1 LYAFQGTITVK
12 EGEMVKVDRGSAL
25 YNLKTRTKLLASFG
39 LVSFII
45 FVMATAGVL
54 TIQQLSV
61 ASQAVYVDYT
71 VPLADFAEM
80 GAALTSH
87 HQILTNMTNITKQS
101 DFVSELNRLTPY
113 RVKVNSVISDY
124 EATVL
129 RVSRSGRDET
139 KDLAILKPAIAQ
151 YFKESD
157 GALSALSDSFGK
169 NLTPAQAENLR
180 DLGTLALRVNLQ
192 RPFDQVIARHHEQV
206 MDLHDVAKDL
216 NEDAQALAS
225 NGKIILMV
233 GGLIAVAF
241 GLGIGY
247 WIAQFFS
254 KKLTHIAHIAQLA
267 ASGNYQSRAKVTTK
281 EELGQL
287 ANGFNTMLDYITTA
301 LAKAEGERDELQKR
315 LMVFLVLVSD
325 VGKGDLTK
333 RGEVTAD
340 VFGNMADAF
349 NLMIQRFSQLM
360 KQVRE
365 GAERVNKS
373 AGVLR
378 DNANQMAG
386 TAKQQADE
394 SFKTLGA
401 VEQLANQ
408 MRQVA
413 ETAGASSESAKQVLQ
428 ATEQG
433 RAAVQETL
441 QDMQNIRSAVQ
452 RMSKQVKA
460 LGDRSLEISH
470 IVSTIRDIANQT
482 NLLALNAAIEA
493 AGAGEAGVRFA
504 VVADQVRKLAES
516 STQATREISDLVKVI
531 QTETQDAVSAMEHQ
545 TQAVEAG
552 SASALQTGE
561 VFNEISGIAQR
572 SSELAQTIASAA
584 VNQTASTDQ
593 VGRSIKDFAG
603 GAVETQKAT
612 DSTRMTV
619 EDMAKLAEGL
629 TSSVAQFKLA

>member
-1 LYAFQGTITVK
+1 MAKADRSSTI
-12 EGEMVKVDRGSAL
+12 

-39 LVSFII
+39 LVSFVI
-45 FVMATAGVL
+45 FVMATIGVFTL
-54 TIQQLSV
+54 QQLSV

-71 VPLADFAEM
+71 VPLAEFAEM
-80 GAALTSH
+80 GEALTSH
-87 HQILTNMTNITKQS
+87 HQILTNMTNITKHA
-101 DFVSELNRLTPY
+101 DFVSEFKRLAPY
-113 RVKVNSVISDY
+113 REKVNQVLVDY
-124 EATVL
+124 GATVL

-139 KDLAILKPAIAQ
+139 KDLALLKPAIEQ
-151 YFKESD
+151 YFKETE
-157 GALSALSDSFGK
+157 GALSALADSFGK
-169 NLTPAQAENLR
+169 NLTPTQAENMR
-180 DLGTLALRVNLQ
+180 ELGVLALRVNLQ

-206 MDLHDVAKDL
+206 LDLHDVAKDL
-216 NEDAQALAS
+216 NEDAQTLAT
-225 NGKIILMV
+225 NGMIIV
-233 GGLIAVAF
+233 IIGGLIAMGL

-254 KKLTHIAHIAQLA
+254 KNLTHIAQVAQLA

-281 EELGQL
+281 EEIGQM
-287 ANGFNTMLDYITTA
+287 ATGFNTMLDYITTA

-340 VFGNMADAF
+340 MFGNMADAF

-373 AGVLR
+373 AGILR

-386 TAKQQADE
+386 TAKHQADE
-394 SFKTLGA
+394 SVKTLSA
-401 VEQLANQ
+401 VEQLADQ

-413 ETAGASSESAKQVLQ
+413 ETAGASSESATQVLQ
-428 ATEQG
+428 ATERG
-433 RAAVQETL
+433 REAVQATV
-441 QDMQNIRSAVQ
+441 QDMHGIRSAVQ

-460 LGDRSLEISH
+460 LGDRSVEISQ

-493 AGAGEAGVRFA
+493 AGAGEAGARFA

-516 STQATREISDLVKVI
+516 STQATREIADLVKVI
-531 QTETQDAVSAMEHQ
+531 QTETQDAVVAMEQ
-545 TQAVEAG
+545 ETQAVEAG
-552 SASALQTGE
+552 SASALRTGE

-584 VNQTASTDQ
+584 ANQTASTDQ

-603 GAVETQKAT
+603 GAITTQKAT
-612 DSTRMTV
+612 DSARVTV